1 MLHSL
6 LWLLPLAFSTGDSL
20 SRAGNLPDALPL
32 LMEEAVSS
40 PSDPWL
46 LYRLAWTANRM
57 EMPEKALEPALAA
70 WSMEPSSQWF
80 LAEYLRALRS
90 LGMFP
95 EMMEYSDLVRGGGV
109 CRYYLAAAERELGME
124 PSPSLR
130 HLLDAS
136 VSPDD
141 STAADACA
149 WLAIFLQGPS
159 LEDSIL
165 ALTVRSVELRPE
177 EDFYRCLLAERLAE
191 AGDLEGAGEQIGRL
205 RLGGA
210 DGYSYWRAVAVLAA
224 AEDDP
229 ERNIWALR
237 RARERRVCPES
248 ARNLGWALY
257 FRGRNA
263 LRSGDLA
270 LSGDALRESS
280 LLGDSS
286 EVFVQRSD
294 SLLRLIDEFEKTA
307 AGGG

>member
-1 MLHSL
+1 
-6 LWLLPLAFSTGDSL
+6 
-20 SRAGNLPDALPL
+20 
-32 LMEEAVSS
+32 MEEAEAD
-40 PSDPWL
+40 PTDPWL

-57 EMPEKALEPALAA
+57 EMPEEALGPALAA
-70 WSMEPSSQWF
+70 WSMEPSSHWF

-90 LGMFP
+90 LGMFR

-130 HLLDAS
+130 YLLDAS
-136 VSPDD
+136 GSSDD

-149 WLAIFLQGPS
+149 WLTIFLQGRS
-159 LEDSIL
+159 REDSVL
-165 ALTVRSVELRPE
+165 ALAARSVELRPDE
-177 EDFYRCLLAERLAE
+177 EFYRCLLAERLAE
-191 AGDLEGAGEQIGRL
+191 AGDLEGSREQIGRL
-205 RLGGA
+205 RLAGG

-237 RARERRVCPES
+237 RARERRTCPES
-248 ARNLGWALY
+248 ARELGWALY
-257 FRGRNA
+257 FRGRDA
-263 LRSGDLA
+263 LRAGDLA
-270 LSGDALRESS
+270 LSGEALRESA
-280 LLGDSS
+280 LLADSS

-307 AGGG
+307 SDGG

>member
-1 MLHSL
+1 
-6 LWLLPLAFSTGDSL
+6 
-20 SRAGNLPDALPL
+20 
-32 LMEEAVSS
+32 MEEADAD
-40 PSDPWL
+40 PADPWL
-46 LYRLAWTANRM
+46 LYRLAWTANRL
-57 EMPEKALEPALAA
+57 EMPEEALGPALAA

-90 LGMFP
+90 LGRFR
-95 EMMEYSDLVRGGGV
+95 EMMEVADLVRGGGV
-109 CRYYLAAAERELGME
+109 CRYYLASAERELAME

-130 HLLDAS
+130 YLLDAS
-136 VSPDD
+136 VSSDD

-149 WLAIFLQGPS
+149 WLAVFLRGGTR
-159 LEDSIL
+159 EDSLL
-165 ALTVRSVELRPE
+165 ALAARAAELMPE

-191 AGDLEGAGEQIGRL
+191 AGDLEGAGEQISRL
-205 RLGGA
+205 RLRGVES
-210 DGYSYWRAVAVLAA
+210 YSYWRAVAALAA

-263 LRSGDLA
+263 LREGDLD
-270 LSGDALRESS
+270 LSGEALLESS

-294 SLLRLIDEFEKTA
+294 SLLRLMDEFEKTA
-307 AGGG
+307 ADGG